1 MDAAGRASAF
11 TSPGG
16 APGAGIVPSG
26 GSSSLFAQFEMLV
39 DGLPDRRHFHG
50 FPSLAGKPKEGLC
63 PCLDGVPGAALTALR
78 DQADKHRAAL
88 LSLKA
93 TGGATDE
100 RGTAPNT
107 VKRGSCMA

>member
-1 MDAAGRASAF
+1 MDSAGRASAF
-11 TSPGG
+11 TLPGG
-16 APGAGIVPSG
+16 APGAGIAPSG

-78 DQADKHRAAL
+78 GRVGNGCCVGHLAL
-88 LSLKA
+88 IALHC
-93 TGGATDE
+93 T
-100 RGTAPNT
+100 TA
-107 VKRGSCMA
+107 RS